1 MKRPVWPLTCFVYSR
16 KVIRLAGDANVHACQ
31 QSRIVVGRLAQQDGC
46 RYVADDLAGQRRHWH
61 DSVGQQL
68 SEQFPHR
75 LDPRHVARKGKERRE
90 CHQQSPVH
98 AQQCPAIQYQQRRH
112 NDDQSQPIR
121 DAPQYHGHRH
131 AEERGV
137 CHSVPLVRQCFL
149 TKSSQY
155 KLKNRDYT
163 SKGILR
169 RPY

>member
-16 KVIRLAGDANVHACQ
+16 KVIRLASDANVHAYQ

-46 RYVADDLAGQRRHWH
+46 RYVADDLAGQRRH
-61 DSVGQQL
+61 
-68 SEQFPHR
+68 
-75 LDPRHVARKGKERRE
+75 
-90 CHQQSPVH
+90 
-98 AQQCPAIQYQQRRH
+98 

-121 DAPQYHGHRH
+121 DAPQHHGHRH